1 MTGIS
6 ITLIG
11 GPTALIDY
19 QGTTFLTDP
28 TFDPPGEYPI
38 GPNEVLR
45 KLTGPALPIPG
56 LPELDAIL
64 LSHDEHPDNLDEF
77 GRLAL
82 ARATDVF
89 STPGAATR
97 IEGVTGLKPWES
109 ANVKGTLV
117 TAVPALHGP
126 QEFGNA
132 TVEAKVGEVVG
143 FVLEAPGAPTVY
155 VSGDNASLQI
165 VEAVAAGFPD
175 IAVAVLFTGAARTEL
190 FDGKPLTLT
199 AAQAVEAAKLM
210 PDAVV
215 VPVHSEGW
223 AHFSE
228 GNAEL
233 QASFESAG
241 LAARLVLPVAGE
253 PLEL

>member
-1 MTGIS
+1 MTGITL
-6 ITLIG
+6 TLIG

-19 QGTTFLTDP
+19 RGTVFLTDP

-45 KLTGPALPIPG
+45 KLSGPALPLPG

-82 ARATDVF
+82 ARAGQVL
-89 STPGAATR
+89 STPGAASR
-97 IEGVTGLKPWES
+97 ISGVLGLHPWES
-109 ANVKGTLV
+109 AEVKGTLV

-126 QEFGNA
+126 EDIDNA
-132 TVEAKVGEVVG
+132 TVEAEVGEVVG
-143 FVLEAPGAPTVY
+143 FVLEAAGAPTVY
-155 VSGDNASLQI
+155 VSGDNASLKI

-190 FDGKPLTLT
+190 FDGAPLTLT
-199 AAQAVEAAKLM
+199 AEQAAEAARLM
-210 PDAVV
+210 PDALV

-233 QASFESAG
+233 EASFKSAG
-241 LAARLVLPVAGE
+241 IAARLVLPVPGVA
-253 PLEL
+253 LEL